1 MSSIES
7 IKIKL
12 EKAKD
17 WQEFRLYELGEM
29 LDTAMEHI
37 AALEAVAEAAREARK
52 ELVRPLKDGETLFTC
67 TYRAKEIL
75 RVALEKAGR

>member
-1 MSSIES
+1 MMNAL
-7 IKIKL
+7 KDLFL
-12 EKAKD
+12 EVERQRPQRINGALTD
-17 WQEFRLYELGEM
+17 EARAEL
-29 LDTAMEHI
+29 